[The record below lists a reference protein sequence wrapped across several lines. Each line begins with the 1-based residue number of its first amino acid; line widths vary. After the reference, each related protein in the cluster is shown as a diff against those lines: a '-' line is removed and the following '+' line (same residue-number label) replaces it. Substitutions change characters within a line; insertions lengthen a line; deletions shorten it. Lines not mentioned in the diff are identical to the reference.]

1 MFYAET
7 AITEPE
13 YAIWSSEV
21 IYFDRCQLLTRLSIT
36 CCDEEVKALMASL
49 STVAAYQL
57 RILEIQIKVNI
68 LILPDYEWHGN
79 MLHRFSHL
87 LFNSANHNGFKWLDV
102 QLGYASIP
110 SHIDRA
116 AALKFV
122 RSCLRKLHSLP
133 STRFSGINWKV
144 F

>member
-7 AITEPE
+7 AITGPE

-21 IYFDRCQLLTRLSIT
+21 IYFDRCRSLTRLSIT
-36 CCDEEVKALMASL
+36 CRDEEVKALTASL
-49 STVAAYQL
+49 STIAAYQL
-57 RILEIQIKVNI
+57 RILEIRIKVNV
-68 LILPDYEWHGN
+68 LILPDYERHGN
-79 MLHRFSHL
+79 TLRQFSHL
-87 LFNSANHNGFKWLDV
+87 LFNSADHDGFKWLDV

-116 AALKFV
+116 AASKFV